1 MAARY
6 DGNADWY
13 DLTFAGYGELD
24 REGSS
29 SAHLARLLGEGSG
42 WCLDVAC
49 GTGLHVSGIASTGR
63 RVIGV
68 DISRDQLRFAA
79 RRADAVV
86 RADAGSLPFVS
97 RCFPAAVCTYL
108 HTDVEDMRPVFREV
122 ARVLRPGGRFVY
134 LGVHPCFRGHF
145 VEVSPDRRV
154 VWPGYWKTGWQPK
167 RVQPPSQMR
176 VRIGARHVTLT
187 ELLGAL
193 LVSGLRLVQVDEGSE
208 QEPFADR
215 VALVAVRESNPPTV

>member
-1 MAARY
+1 MLARY

-13 DLTFAGYGELD
+13 DRTFAGYGDLD

-29 SAHLARLLGEGSG
+29 SAHLVRLLGEGSG

-49 GTGLHVSGIASTGR
+49 GTGLHVGGIVSTGR

-68 DISRDQLRFAA
+68 DLSRDQLRIAN

-86 RADAGSLPFVS
+86 RGDACRLPFAAGS
-97 RCFPAAVCTYL
+97 FPAAVCTYL
-108 HTDVEDMRPVFREV
+108 HTDIEDIRPVFQEV
-122 ARVLRPGGRFVY
+122 ARVLQPGGRFVY

-145 VEVSPDRRV
+145 VDVSAADRRV
-154 VWPGYWKTGWQPK
+154 VWPGYWKTGWHAK
-167 RVQPPSQMR
+167 RVDRPSEMR
-176 VRIGARHVTLT
+176 RRVGARHVTLT

-193 LVSGLRLVQVDEGSE
+193 LESGLRLVLVEEGD
-208 QEPFADR
+208 QQQPFADR
-215 VALVAVRESNPPTV
+215 IALVAVAETASS